1 MRFSL
6 PVSLD
11 VVGRRCVVVGG
22 GPLSDSRAAVLALA
36 GAEVDTVPSGGYR
49 AELLDGAFLAVL
61 TGEDDTD
68 PAAFFADAE
77 ARGVLANALDDVA
90 HCHFAFPSL
99 VQRGAVRVAVST
111 GGHAPALAR
120 RLRQHLEG
128 VLPEALGTL
137 VEILAEARAAA
148 LPREV
153 PFDEWA
159 GRWSAALED
168 LDGLL
173 ALCAEG
179 RDDEARQRIA
189 VALRGGGAASTSN
202 RPTPAGWASPTQDAA
217 TIAADS

>member
-11 VVGRRCVVVGG
+11 VAGRRCVVIGG
-22 GPLSDSRAAVLALA
+22 GPLAESRAAVLALA
-36 GAEVDTVPSGGYR
+36 GAEVDAVPAGGYR
-49 AELLDGAFLAVL
+49 AEALDGAFLAVL

-68 PAAFFADAE
+68 PAAFFADAG
-77 ARGVLANALDDVA
+77 ARGVLANTMDDVA

-99 VQRGAVRVAVST
+99 VRRGAVHVAIST
-111 GGHAPALAR
+111 GGHAPALTR
-120 RLRQHLEG
+120 RLRQHLEE

-137 VEILAEARAAA
+137 VEILAAARAAA

-153 PFDEWA
+153 PFSEWA
-159 GRWSAALED
+159 RRWGAALED

-179 RDDEARQRIA
+179 RRDEARERVA
-189 VALRGGGAASTSN
+189 AALRGEAPAPEA
-202 RPTPAGWASPTQDAA
+202 PTPTDDTTARTDDAA
-217 TIAADS
+217 VIVVDA